1 MLTRKFRQSAIE
13 VVASLV
19 IVASVAAIGH
29 VNSVVAMDGYSVKVC
44 ESAGVG
50 REDVLVTY
58 AARKLE
64 TKTGEELV
72 EKLNAAANSGKFLLD
87 IEQTDPEYKGKQLD
101 VTGED
106 RELLERLVH
115 GESGNQGFTGA
126 ALVAQ
131 AIRDAMVYDGYD
143 SVYEV
148 RSALGYAGRVDLE
161 PNQDVKDAV
170 AYVFDEGNSAVQ
182 HRILYFYS
190 SNGGWHETQNFIVE
204 YKAHR
209 FFDRWVA

>member
-1 MLTRKFRQSAIE
+1 MITRKFRQSAIE
-13 VVASLV
+13 VVTSLV

-29 VNSVVAMDGYSVKVC
+29 VNSVVAMDGHSVKAC
-44 ESAGVG
+44 ESDGVG

-58 AARKLE
+58 AAQELE
-64 TKTGEELV
+64 TETGEELV

-143 SVYEV
+143 SVHEV